1 MFVDVFRLLSVGVT
15 IGISMLF
22 ASSFVTSFW
31 PFLVLFGVGYGICN
45 GLTYMV
51 PMHHGWLWYPDNPG
65 LVSGIVISG
74 FGFGALIFGTV
85 ARVIVN
91 PDNAEQDKETKK
103 FPPEVN
109 DAVPKMLM
117 ILTASWAVI
126 AVISIM
132 LIFPGKD
139 HTQIDEAAKIVAAH
153 VSCQAQNVR
162 SEIFSSADEMIR
174 NASKEGSITGD
185 DTHSSMKESILT
197 IEDDPLIP
205 ADRKKEPTFVS
216 MREPNTS
223 MSGDPTAK
231 FDTSRNDNLE
241 TIVVDFKSDNVK
253 KN

>member
-1 MFVDVFRLLSVGVT
+1 
-15 IGISMLF
+15 
-22 ASSFVTSFW
+22 
-31 PFLVLFGVGYGICN
+31 
-45 GLTYMV
+45 
-51 PMHHGWLWYPDNPG
+51 
-65 LVSGIVISG
+65 
-74 FGFGALIFGTV
+74 
-85 ARVIVN
+85 
-91 PDNAEQDKETKK
+91 
-103 FPPEVN
+103 
-109 DAVPKMLM
+109 
-117 ILTASWAVI
+117 
-126 AVISIM
+126 
-132 LIFPGKD
+132 
-139 HTQIDEAAKIVAAH
+139 
-153 VSCQAQNVR
+153 
-162 SEIFSSADEMIR
+162 MIR